1 MSELTKEVTAM
12 CGKTILVVGLSNKD
26 EVMYVKSTI
35 RVKPKNR
42 KQKKEIKSQSY
53 RMRKVAK
60 GEHEGSTD
68 TCSALF
74 CNKEVDIGDYSD
86 WEMIDGNHYC
96 PDCYEVEVIDGVYNV
111 KAK

>member
-1 MSELTKEVTAM
+1 MDELTKEVTAT

-42 KQKKEIKSQSY
+42 KQKNEFKSQSY

-60 GEHEGSTD
+60 GEY
-68 TCSALF
+68 
-74 CNKEVDIGDYSD
+74 EVTT
-86 WEMIDGNHYC
+86 YC
-96 PDCYEVEVIDGVYNV
+96 PFNV
-111 KAK
+111 NLFSKMMSLLEKNENGEFWFNINKK